1 MGRRTLHATGS
12 TLLLLLTLAVPAWA
26 QNRVTTPE
34 QQFGHELGADYE
46 LIDYEQ
52 LHDYWIELANQSDRM
67 VLDTIGLTE
76 EGRPQIQA
84 IITSPEN
91 HANIDRYREIA
102 RRLAKAEGVSEA
114 EARAL
119 ADEGK
124 AIVWIDGG
132 LHATEVLGAQQLT
145 EMVYRLNDYTDAETQ
160 RILDDVIILATHA
173 NPDGMSSSRTGTCA
187 TTTRSSGA
195 RRHSGSVPEVRGP
208 RQQPRL
214 LHGGARRDAEHEP
227 HLDVPRVV
235 PADRLQPPP
244 DGAGR
249 YVMFAP
255 PFRDPPNHYLDGLII
270 TSARPGR
277 LGHAPPLRPGRQG
290 RHDHALRG
298 EYSTWWNGGSGR
310 RRTSRT

>member
-1 MGRRTLHATGS
+1 MGRRMLHATGS

-102 RRLAKAEGVSEA
+102 RTLAKAEGVSEE
-114 EARAL
+114 EARRL
-119 ADEGK
+119 AEEGK
-124 AIVWIDGG
+124 AIIWIDGG

-145 EMVYRLNDYTDAETQ
+145 EMVSER
-160 RILDDVIILATHA
+160 
-173 NPDGMSSSRTGTCA
+173 
-187 TTTRSSGA
+187 
-195 RRHSGSVPEVRGP
+195 
-208 RQQPRL
+208 
-214 LHGGARRDAEHEP
+214 LHGRGDAAH
-227 HLDVPRVV
+227 
-235 PADRLQPPP
+235 
-244 DGAGR
+244 
-249 YVMFAP
+249 
-255 PFRDPPNHYLDGLII
+255 
-270 TSARPGR
+270 PG
-277 LGHAPPLRPGRQG
+277 
-290 RHDHALRG
+290 
-298 EYSTWWNGGSGR
+298 
-310 RRTSRT
+310 